1 MRMNYKRLA
10 LIFFIFAIF
19 LRVSLCLLN
28 PPGNAFDD
36 HLEPIS
42 LIIQHGTIPA
52 KDACWECFQLPVFY
66 VVSAMIGKLAIH
78 IGANNAQVIKLL
90 QSTCCVYGILTIFM
104 IYLILN
110 RFNLSDFSKLFAFGL
125 ICFLPRHIYMSA
137 MLSNDTITYLFVAIS
152 IYILI
157 IAIERKF
164 SPISLIILSIIITIT
179 IFTKYSSFVIIPV
192 MLTVFILGFRN
203 LSAVDKKKKAIY
215 FSLAIFIPLSILG
228 ADIFSNVNN
237 YGMALPEPNGLIV
250 NRIASQPRDEGGVGF
265 LSFKPWESLKTP
277 ILAPG
282 KLNSFWTIIYSGM
295 WFDTEPKFL
304 GFMDSNIAWWRQYYN
319 WQNRGDNNFP
329 GDNPSM
335 SRFTILEGSGLI
347 ALGLF
352 PLILGIIGGCHIIAD
367 LRNVCNKNKWIE
379 ATKMSIFPVLF
390 ISNAAGLIA
399 FTLKMPRYSAMK
411 ASYLLS
417 SMPTFAICL
426 SIGLMSIENRNIFKR
441 AIIIIFTA
449 IFLLSFLHIM
459 HISLCFL
466 RHYGRGDLQ
475 FPTAY

>member
-1 MRMNYKRLA
+1 VA
-10 LIFFIFAIF
+10 
-19 LRVSLCLLN
+19 
-28 PPGNAFDD
+28 NAA
-36 HLEPIS
+36 
-42 LIIQHGTIPA
+42 TI
-52 KDACWECFQLPVFY
+52 E
-66 VVSAMIGKLAIH
+66 
-78 IGANNAQVIKLL
+78 
-90 QSTCCVYGILTIFM
+90 
-104 IYLILN
+104 
-110 RFNLSDFSKLFAFGL
+110 AFGR
-125 ICFLPRHIYMSA
+125 CPERHMLPQALKNTQSVTGAAR
-137 MLSNDTITYLFVAIS
+137 
-152 IYILI
+152 
-157 IAIERKF
+157 
-164 SPISLIILSIIITIT
+164 
-179 IFTKYSSFVIIPV
+179 
-192 MLTVFILGFRN
+192 LGKIQQGSG
-203 LSAVDKKKKAIY
+203 L
-215 FSLAIFIPLSILG
+215 L
-228 ADIFSNVNN
+228 
-237 YGMALPEPNGLIV
+237 LPP
-250 NRIASQPRDEGGVGF
+250 DEGGVGF

-277 ILAPG
+277 ILAAG

-390 ISNAAGLIA
+390 ISNAAGFIA
-399 FTLKMPRYSAMK
+399 FTLKMPRYSVMK
-411 ASYLLS
+411 ASYLLC

-449 IFLLSFLHIM
+449 IFLLSFEVDPV
-459 HISLCFL
+459 FL
-466 RHYGRGDLQ
+466 DTGLGDN
-475 FPTAY
+475 T